1 MPYTWTEP
9 DVVLQ
14 FFAEREFT
22 HPALMDP
29 DFLGDLDTLRMRCG
43 FGLTVTNDARSQ
55 KDLERIY
62 AVEIAKGQP
71 YPTDSAH
78 LYIAPTLVRAVDLK
92 PAIANDLEERQ
103 LELTHQIL
111 VMRDDG
117 TWPNLGLGIET
128 AHWHIDD
135 TPRLGAKRPAF
146 WVAVSK

>member
-1 MPYTWTEP
+1 MPYTWSDPE
-9 DVVLQ
+9 VVLQ

-22 HPALMDP
+22 HPELMDP
-29 DFLGDLDTLRMRCG
+29 DFLGDLDKLRMRCG
-43 FGLTVTNDARSQ
+43 FPLTITNDARSQ
-55 KDLERIY
+55 QDLERIY
-62 AVEIAKGQP
+62 AEEIAKGQP

-78 LYIAPTLVRAVDLK
+78 LYIATPVRAVDLK
-92 PAIANDLEERQ
+92 PAIADDLEERQ
-103 LELTHQIL
+103 LELTYQIL
-111 VMRDDG
+111 RMRDDG